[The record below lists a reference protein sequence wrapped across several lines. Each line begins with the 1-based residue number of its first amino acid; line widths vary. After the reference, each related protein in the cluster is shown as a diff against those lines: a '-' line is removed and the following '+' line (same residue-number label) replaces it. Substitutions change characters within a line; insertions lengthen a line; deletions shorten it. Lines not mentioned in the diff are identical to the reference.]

1 MQPKDNGN
9 QMSINKYVNRLR
21 DFDSRWWYTG
31 YHVDFLLLDFEV
43 APIEYRVRLTHDEA
57 IMYCFSLNI
66 DGKVGWRLPT
76 QDEIDRAG
84 LEWGEV
90 YVTCASSKPWDI
102 TRSYVVRPVRD
113 IGKYSFKRKLLC
125 KLLNL
130 VYSKKS

>member
-1 MQPKDNGN
+1 MN
-9 QMSINKYVNRLR
+9 ITKYVNRLQ
-21 DFDSRWWYTG
+21 DFDNRWWFTG

-76 QDEIDRAG
+76 WDEVEKSG
-84 LEWGEV
+84 LAWGEI
-90 YVTCASSKPWDI
+90 YVKFASSEPWDP
-102 TRSYVVRPVRD
+102 TRRYAVRPVRD

-125 KLLNL
+125 KILNL
-130 VYSKKS
+130 AFSKKS